1 MTLTKQQKEILKKQL
16 AEKQV
21 QLQLFCALGGGLT
34 FTGVFIILSFGSF
47 GLLFGILLFSLG
59 IIGSVA
65 AQQSKDFIDK
75 IRFQL
80 AGK

>member
-1 MTLTKQQKEILKKQL
+1 MILTKQQKEILKKQL

-21 QLQLFCALGGGLT
+21 QLK
-34 FTGVFIILSFGSF
+34 
-47 GLLFGILLFSLG
+47 LFGILTIALVFSGVFIMLFFDFLIGILLFLLG
-59 IIGSVA
+59 IIGAVG
-65 AQQSKDFIDK
+65 AQRTKDFIDK